1 VHKYSKFSGT
11 NEFFFSYSKFYD
23 FIAKQNFD
31 TLVEVG
37 VWKGHSVSYLAK
49 TNPGKSIYAVDLFDK
64 SYQFAGKE
72 LDAQVPKVY
81 QTYNDTLNSTNT
93 RELIEDIQ
101 GYSWECADKFEDSGV
116 DFVFIDADHS
126 YDAVVKDINAWYP
139 KVRAGGILAGH
150 DYYPLMF
157 EGVVKAVNEFTQSNG
172 YELNVERGTV
182 WWITKKG

>member
-1 VHKYSKFSGT
+1 MHKNAKFSWNGWY
-11 NEFFFSYSKFYD
+11 FSYSKFYD
-23 FIAKQNFD
+23 FIAEQNFD

-37 VWKGHSVSYLAK
+37 VWKGHSISYLAK
-49 TNPGKSIYAVDLFDK
+49 TNPGKSIYAVDSFDE
-64 SYQFAGKE
+64 SYQE
-72 LDAQVPKVY
+72 Q
-81 QTYNDTLNSTNT
+81 YNNTLTSTNT

-150 DYYPLMF
+150 DYYPGTF
-157 EGVVKAVNEFTQSNG
+157 EGVVKAVNEFTQSKG
-172 YELNVERGTV
+172 YELNIERGTV